1 MMFPGGTNPNV
12 TTTTLRFDGSNYN
25 RLARVVGI
33 DNIASPNDGNSTM
46 LIVNRV
52 GGDFTLSGA
61 LLGGITGL
69 LYDDAENAFSFTANQ
84 GLCQYRK
91 VLDNTFPRTFTPF
104 NRVIP
109 AGRSGWMKFW
119 GVDDARGSDKALFG
133 SVINFNANAGSS
145 PSAFNQGHN
154 LHKLTLTDKATI
166 VIPVFVPT
174 C

>member
-1 MMFPGGTNPNV
+1 MPPDSASIGALAGNTPDSISIGATLTSDVETKAIATAGGATNSGGTTQSAQALSTNNAATNNGNV
-12 TTTTLRFDGSNYN
+12 TFNN
-25 RLARVVGI
+25 
-33 DNIASPNDGNSTM
+33 P
-46 LIVNRV
+46 
-52 GGDFTLSGA
+52 LS
-61 LLGGITGL
+61 
-69 LYDDAENAFSFTANQ
+69 
-84 GLCQYRK
+84 
-91 VLDNTFPRTFTPF
+91 TFTPF